1 VTTISRIQKYW
12 SKKRQDEKRKNLFQ
26 KKIDFSISGNFKQ
39 K

>member
-12 SKKRQDEKRKNLFQ
+12 SKKRQDEEEKKSFSKKLIFQ
-26 KKIDFSISGNFKQ
+26 FQVNFKQ